1 MDQQQNDWLET
12 EARITNTIKAIQLR
26 SDLIKHIGPLHEFGG
41 CNHINDAF
49 LHDSV
54 LEAEDTSTESQMQ
67 AEAGLRLLIAKAWKN
82 SIDTTIKEKHVEFQ
96 SFEEYLEFRMID
108 TGAPFVEALMLFGMA
123 MTLTPQEDAELGPII
138 RPCFAA
144 LALTNDYFSFDREMA
159 EADTSTLINSVSIV
173 MRLQNLYI
181 STAKEVINETIQK
194 YEREFLRRID
204 VYKSQ
209 RSQSRKRFSSN
220 WRP

>member
-1 MDQQQNDWLET
+1 
-12 EARITNTIKAIQLR
+12 
-26 SDLIKHIGPLHEFGG
+26 
-41 CNHINDAF
+41 
-49 LHDSV
+49 
-54 LEAEDTSTESQMQ
+54 
-67 AEAGLRLLIAKAWKN
+67 
-82 SIDTTIKEKHVEFQ
+82 
-96 SFEEYLEFRMID
+96 MID